1 MNKCVLFRKNV
12 DDFNND
18 QDDEFFDSFSF
29 FKTVEYRT
37 LISTNSLVIGRY
49 SVLPFYKELEKE
61 LNIRNSFLI
70 NNYLQHRYIADI
82 TNYYED
88 LKEFTP
94 KTYTEWGSLPEG
106 KYIVKGKTNSRKHNW
121 NTHMFAKDKKSLLE
135 IINRLYDDSFIWN
148 QGLVVREYVPL
159 EKLDEGINGVPIS
172 NEWRFFYYKEN
183 MLCNGYYWA
192 NFPDLNVKLDYEMIK
207 FSEKIA
213 KIVAKKAN
221 FFVLDIAKKVDNG
234 YILIEVNDGQMS
246 GLSNCK
252 SKELYKNLSECLR
265 REDYVRD

>member
-1 MNKCVLFRKNV
+1 MNKTVLFRRNI
-12 DDFNND
+12 DEFGNENE
-18 QDDEFFDSFSF
+18 DEFFSCFSF

-37 LISTNSLVIGRY
+37 LIEPNSVVIGRY

-61 LNIRNSFLI
+61 LNLKNSMLI
-70 NNYLQHRYIADI
+70 NSYVQHRYIADI

-94 KTYTEWGSLPEG
+94 KTYTEWGNIPEG
-106 KYIVKGKTNSRKHNW
+106 QYIVKGVTNSRKHNW
-121 NTHMFAKDKKSLLE
+121 NTHMFASNKKE
-135 IINRLYDDSFIWN
+135 VINVVKNLYNDSFIFN
-148 QGLVVREYVPL
+148 QGLVVREYIPL
-159 EKLDEGINGVPIS
+159 EKFDEGLNGIPIT

-192 NFPDLNVKLDYEMIK
+192 NFPDINVKLDYEMVK
-207 FSEKIA
+207 FSEKVA

-221 FFVLDIAKKVDNG
+221 FFVLDIAKRVDGG

-246 GLSNCK
+246 GLSNCHP
-252 SKELYKNLSECLR
+252 KELYENLARSLI
-265 REDYVRD
+265 